1 METIDELHQEQ
12 SIDYEQFI
20 DTTTITVDE
29 HKEQAYEHNNMSNK
43 PFTGLG
49 SVMDG
54 IKMPDLSG
62 LPGFGSSASQPP
74 PFKVKENKLK
84 PRYTYK
90 DDAYSDEHDT
100 VLQLQIKAKEILDQL
115 MVAEKDALKKRKE
128 AIKMNGEV
136 EIEMKAINERTAN
149 VEAEL
154 AEAKPALEAS
164 QK

>member
-29 HKEQAYEHNNMSNK
+29 HKEQAYE
-43 PFTGLG
+43 
-49 SVMDG
+49 
-54 IKMPDLSG
+54 
-62 LPGFGSSASQPP
+62 Q
-74 PFKVKENKLK
+74 
-84 PRYTYK
+84 
-90 DDAYSDEHDT
+90 HDT